1 MKTVKSFKDYD
12 FDSWDVPEKY
22 NGDYAPQNYFK
33 GEFVPALRKEFK
45 AIAKNLNAE
54 LKFSA
59 NHFECSA
66 FFSVNGKYIYVHI
79 GDVRFN
85 NWFESVL
92 YRTAKDDKDYSGGAN
107 CYCGYEELENELTDL
122 FERM

>member
-1 MKTVKSFKDYD
+1 MKTVKSFKNYD
-12 FDSWDVPEKY
+12 FESWEVPEKY
-22 NGDYAPQNYFK
+22 NGDFSPQNYFK

-54 LKFSA
+54 LKFSH
-59 NHFECSA
+59 NYFECSA

-85 NWFESVL
+85 NWYESVL
-92 YRTAKDDKDYSGGAN
+92 YRTAKDDKDYSGGSN
-107 CYCGYEELENELTDL
+107 CYCGYERLEEELASTFD
-122 FERM
+122 RM